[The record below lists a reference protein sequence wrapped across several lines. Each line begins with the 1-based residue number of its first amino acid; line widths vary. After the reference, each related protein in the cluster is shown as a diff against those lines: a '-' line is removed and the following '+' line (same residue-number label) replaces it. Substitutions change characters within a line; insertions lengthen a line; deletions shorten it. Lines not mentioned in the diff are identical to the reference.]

1 MKVKC
6 NVLDRQFF
14 QYQQEYEEAALRVLR
29 SGWYVLGNEVKQ
41 FEEEFA
47 AFTGRKYCV
56 GLNSGLDALI
66 MSVRALGIGQGDEV
80 IVQANTYIA
89 TVLGITENGAI
100 PVFVEPDEYYN
111 IDADKIEAAIT
122 DKTKAIMVV
131 HLYGQASNMGKIMGI
146 SKKYN
151 LPVIE
156 DCAQSHGACFDG
168 KMTGSFGISGCFSF
182 YPTKNLGAFG
192 DAGAIVTDDKDF
204 ADKVRMMRNYGSRI
218 KYYNEIEG
226 LNSRLD
232 EMQAALLR
240 VKLQHIKELN
250 QERVVLADRYT
261 KGITNEYIVKPELH
275 KFASVAFEDV
285 CREFVRKMQKNNE
298 LPFRYSKMG
307 RWTGKTTIRDKNTA
321 NGLRIGET
329 EIDILCIDQ
338 KAENYLVGEC
348 KFKKEAFT
356 YAEYLNTLA
365 KLTPL
370 KEKTQFYYALFSEN
384 GFDEKITAD
393 TKSSGTLLFSL
404 EQIVNYS

>member
-66 MSVRALGIGQGDEV
+66 MSVRALGISQGDEV

-100 PVFVEPDEYYN
+100 PVFVEPDECYN
-111 IDADKIEAAIT
+111 IDADKIEVAIT

-250 QERVVLADRYT
+250 QERVVLAERYT
-261 KGITNEYIVKPELH
+261 KGITNEYIVKPEIRNGANSIFHQYVIRCKDRSNLQKYLEKQGIQTQIHYPVPPHLAECYERLGH
-275 KFASVAFEDV
+275 KRGDYPITEQYA
-285 CREFVRKMQKNNE
+285 NE
-298 LPFRYSKMG
+298 VLSLPIY
-307 RWTGKTTIRDKNTA
+307 TGMTWEEQDYVIEK
-321 NGLRIGET
+321 
-329 EIDILCIDQ
+329 
-338 KAENYLVGEC
+338 
-348 KFKKEAFT
+348 
-356 YAEYLNTLA
+356 LNTF
-365 KLTPL
+365 KNSMN
-370 KEKTQFYYALFSEN
+370 KGEINDF
-384 GFDEKITAD
+384 
-393 TKSSGTLLFSL
+393 KS
-404 EQIVNYS
+404 

>member
-89 TVLGITENGAI
+89 TVLGITENCAI

-111 IDADKIEAAIT
+111 IEADKIEAAIT

-261 KGITNEYIVKPELH
+261 KGITNEYIVKPEIRNGANSIFHQYVIRCKDRSNLQKYLEEQGIQTQIHYPVPPHLAECYERLGH
-275 KFASVAFEDV
+275 KRGDYPITEQYA
-285 CREFVRKMQKNNE
+285 NE
-298 LPFRYSKMG
+298 VLSLPIY
-307 RWTGKTTIRDKNTA
+307 TGMTWEEQDYVIEK
-321 NGLRIGET
+321 
-329 EIDILCIDQ
+329 
-338 KAENYLVGEC
+338 
-348 KFKKEAFT
+348 
-356 YAEYLNTLA
+356 LNTF
-365 KLTPL
+365 KNSMN
-370 KEKTQFYYALFSEN
+370 KGEINDF
-384 GFDEKITAD
+384 
-393 TKSSGTLLFSL
+393 KS
-404 EQIVNYS
+404 

>member
-66 MSVRALGIGQGDEV
+66 MSVRTLGISQGDEV

-261 KGITNEYIVKPELH
+261 KGITNEYIVKPEIRNGANSIFHQYVIRCKDRSNLQKYLEEQGIQTQIHYPVPPHLAECYERLGH
-275 KFASVAFEDV
+275 KRGDYPITEQYA
-285 CREFVRKMQKNNE
+285 NE
-298 LPFRYSKMG
+298 VLSLPIY
-307 RWTGKTTIRDKNTA
+307 TGMTWEEQDYVIEK
-321 NGLRIGET
+321 
-329 EIDILCIDQ
+329 
-338 KAENYLVGEC
+338 
-348 KFKKEAFT
+348 
-356 YAEYLNTLA
+356 LNTF
-365 KLTPL
+365 KNSMN
-370 KEKTQFYYALFSEN
+370 KGEINDF
-384 GFDEKITAD
+384 
-393 TKSSGTLLFSL
+393 KS
-404 EQIVNYS
+404 